1 MWVYAITP
9 IFGRIREFAFC
20 GLLFITS
27 VFVFG
32 LELILELE
40 IGISINVN
48 YVCCESIAALGLNI
62 GTWKVLEFWF
72 VPVVWDWFERGFNDW
87 AELLGEI
94 EEVLEVVLVVVSIVV
109 GLEFEFEFEL

>member
-9 IFGRIREFAFC
+9 IFGRVRESALC
-20 GLLFITS
+20 KLLFITS
-27 VFVFG
+27 LFVFG

-40 IGISINVN
+40 IVISLNVN
-48 YVCCESIAALGLNI
+48 YVWFESMAAFVFNI

-72 VPVVWDWFERGFNDW
+72 TPVVWDWFERGFNVW

-94 EEVLEVVLVVVSIVV
+94 QESFVVYIVV
-109 GLEFEFEFEL
+109 GLEFEL